1 MPDLLAQLWAL
12 VTLPFSDPRISA
24 AVPAFVL
31 SWLIGNR
38 STAFTCAVFA
48 FCTINLI
55 IWLSAIPFGG
65 EYELPVEAASGV
77 GAGMA
82 FMGVHGLQD
91 RVRSFDINTVV
102 RAIINAIKG
111 GSKR

>member
-1 MPDLLAQLWAL
+1 MPDLLAQLWT
-12 VTLPFSDPRISA
+12 VITLPFSDPRLSA

-38 STAFTCAVFA
+38 STALACAIFA

-55 IWLSAIPFGG
+55 IWLSGIPFDGD
-65 EYELPVEAASGV
+65 YQLPVEAASGV

-91 RVRSFDINTVV
+91 RVRSFDINSVA
-102 RAIINAIKG
+102 RAIVNAIKG
-111 GSKR
+111 GPKR